1 MLLALTLFVQ
11 LASQDV
17 PDDRPLREAR
27 SAQARFE
34 RFRRTQLPLQLS
46 AAGYGHCDVRI
57 GRYCYWYDSTDVD
70 PEPEHP
76 NTLAARGELLQILA
90 RASAEDPTDAW
101 IAGQRVRYL
110 LEAGDWKEAATFAG
124 RDCRASEWWCSALL
138 GTALHVGEQHVE
150 SDAAFSR
157 ALAAMPVERRCAWLD
172 ARVVADGTLAR
183 LLQPDDCRNQPELL
197 ASLWKLGQPLW
208 LTGGN
213 DLRSEHL
220 ARQTMI
226 EVMDRSPIVSGYSFG
241 WDNRE
246 LVLRYGWSEWY
257 SRSQGSMSAYPSE
270 VITGHTRS
278 PSYYFLPV
286 SLSGTGAGLRQV
298 TWRLTDSLARSRYAP
313 RHVKRMSELPHQ
325 LVRFARPDS
334 MLLLAAYRVSDRS
347 LARDDT
353 RAALALWTGSAT
365 EVHGAT
371 TAGRISAVTSAQ
383 HAFASV
389 EVYGM
394 RSRHAQ
400 RARSAIAPL
409 QCEPS
414 WCLSDIMFVKASQV
428 DSAPEPAV
436 ALAHALDEPSI
447 AAGEPL
453 GVYWELQS
461 AEGRAPI
468 RVSLTVT
475 PVRVSV
481 LRRMASSL
489 RLARPVTPVRLQWQ
503 TPPRRAREPYQVTM
517 RLPPELHGR
526 FRVLLV
532 VERDGY
538 APQSAEREI
547 VVQSSP

>member
-17 PDDRPLREAR
+17 ADDQPLREAR

-34 RFRRTQLPLQLS
+34 RLRRLQLPMELS
-46 AAGYGHCDVRI
+46 AAGYGHCDVRV
-57 GRYCYWYDSTDVD
+57 GRYCYWYDSTDVA
-70 PEPEHP
+70 PEPEHA
-76 NTLAARGELLQILA
+76 NTLVARGQLLQVLA
-90 RASAEDPTDAW
+90 RTSIADPTDAW

-110 LEAGDWKEAATFAG
+110 LEAGDWQEAATFAG
-124 RDCRASEWWCSALL
+124 SYCRASEWWCGALL
-138 GTALHVGEQHVE
+138 GTALHVGQQYTEA
-150 SDAAFSR
+150 DAAFTR
-157 ALAAMPVERRCAWLD
+157 ALAAMPVEKRCAWLD
-172 ARVVADGTLAR
+172 ARLVADGTLAR
-183 LLQPDDCRNQPELL
+183 RLHPDDCRNQPELL
-197 ASLWKLGQPLW
+197 ASIWKLGQPLW
-208 LTGGN
+208 MTGGN

-220 ARQTMI
+220 ARHTMAEI
-226 EVMDRSPIVSGYSFG
+226 MDRAPIVSGYSFG
-241 WDNRE
+241 WENRE

-257 SRSQGSMSAYPSE
+257 SRSHNSMSAYSSE

-286 SLSGTGAGLRQV
+286 SLTGDGGGLRQV

-313 RHVKRMSELPHQ
+313 RHVKRISELPHQ
-325 LVRFARPDS
+325 LARFARGDS
-334 MLLLAAYRVSDRS
+334 MLLLAAYRTSDAS

-371 TAGRISAVTSAQ
+371 QTGRIRTVTSAQ

-389 EVYGM
+389 EVYGV

-400 RARSAIAPL
+400 RARYAIAPL
-409 QCEPS
+409 NCDPS
-414 WCLSDIMFVKASQV
+414 WCLSDLMFVEATNT
-428 DSAPEPAV
+428 DSAPEPEF
-436 ALAHALDEPSI
+436 ALQHALEEPSI
-447 AAGEPL
+447 AAGQPL

-461 AEGRAPI
+461 SEGRSPI
-468 RVSLTVT
+468 RVSLTIT

-481 LRRMASSL
+481 LRRMASTL

-503 TPPRRAREPYQVTM
+503 TPPRREREPYQVTM
-517 RLPPELHGR
+517 RLPEDLRGR

-532 VERDGY
+532 VERDGH

-547 VVQSSP
+547 VVRR